1 MNDLA
6 IDASALAR
14 LCASYGI
21 ATDYRDVFGVVHR
34 VAPGTQRA
42 LLAAMGVKI
51 DNPADIEAAWRAR
64 TATTFGRR
72 LPPVYVVRT
81 GEAISLPVNLPQGE
95 SQLRWRLVLEEGEV
109 RTGVTAVDFSGG
121 THEQLEGATFLH
133 ARVALPVAP
142 PLGYHEFTLER
153 DDAEEAMPLIVVPT
167 TCYLPPAFERG
178 ERRLGLAV
186 QLYALR
192 SEQNFGIGD
201 FGDLKRL
208 VEGLAPRG
216 FATVGLNPLHA
227 LFPHNPEHASPYSPS
242 SRNYLNVWY
251 LDVSAMPD
259 VRASAAAQALL
270 NAPEFAARLNEA
282 RRRHNVDY
290 VEVALLKLPV
300 LQAAYRHFLTL
311 DAAHERVRA
320 FRDYVQAMGE
330 SLKLQSIYEALQ
342 AYLHGR
348 DRKFW
353 GWPVWPQEYRS
364 PMLPAVKAFAEAH
377 AQEVEFYAYLQWQAD
392 VQLGE
397 AAQAARSA
405 GMEIGLYRDLAVG
418 VDIAGAEAWAH
429 QGLYAH
435 GATVG
440 CPPDE
445 FNLKG
450 QNWGL
455 PPYVPGALRDAGYAP
470 YIATLRANMRHA
482 GALRIDHVMGLL
494 RLFWVP
500 PGEDAAAGAYV
511 HYPLD
516 DLLGILAL
524 ESQRHRC
531 LVVGEDL
538 GTVPAE
544 IRAALNAARVLSYK
558 VFYFE
563 RGADGNFLAP
573 RDYAQQALVAV
584 TTHDLATL
592 PGFWSGADLEERAAL
607 RLFPSPALEQAQ
619 RAAREQDRER
629 LLAALQE
636 EGLLPDLPPANG
648 RLPAT
653 VLAAVYAYIARTPSF
668 LMLVQAEDLQGD
680 EVQVNL
686 PGTTSERPNWR
697 RRWAFELEEFLTS
710 ATLKAVAHTA
720 CERRG

>member
-1 MNDLA
+1 MNDLS
-6 IDASALAR
+6 IDAAALAR
-14 LCASYGI
+14 ICATYGI
-21 ATDYRDVFGVVHR
+21 ATEYRDVFGVVHG
-34 VAPGTQRA
+34 VAPATQRA

-51 DNPADIEAAWRAR
+51 DNPADIEAAARAR
-64 TATTFGRR
+64 KAAMLGRR
-72 LPPVYVVRT
+72 LPRVYVARA
-81 GEAISLPVNLPQGE
+81 GETITLPVSLPQGE
-95 SQLRWRLVLEEGEV
+95 TQLRWRLVLEGGDV
-109 RTGVTAVDFSGG
+109 QTGVAAVDFSAG
-121 THEQLEGATFLH
+121 TNEQLEGASFLQ
-133 ARVALPVAP
+133 ARMALPVAP
-142 PLGYHEFTLER
+142 PLGYHELTLER
-153 DDAEEAMPLIVVPT
+153 DDAEEAMPLIVAPP
-167 TCYLPPAFERG
+167 TCYLPPAFARG
-178 ERRLGLAV
+178 ERRAGLAV
-186 QLYALR
+186 QLYAVR
-192 SEQNFGIGD
+192 STQNFGIGD

-208 VEGLAPRG
+208 VEGLAPLG

-242 SRNYLNVWY
+242 SRNFLNIWY
-251 LDVSAMPD
+251 LDVAAMPD
-259 VRASAAAQALL
+259 ARESAAAQALL
-270 NAPEFAARLNEA
+270 NAPEFAARVNEA

-320 FRDYVQAMGE
+320 FRDFAQAAGE

-348 DRKFW
+348 DRKYW

-364 PMLPAVKAFAEAH
+364 PLLPAVKAFAEAH

-397 AAQAARSA
+397 AAQAARAA

-455 PPYVPGALRDAGYAP
+455 PPYVPSALRDVGYAP
-470 YIATLRANMRHA
+470 FIATLRANMRHA

-538 GTVPAE
+538 GTVPDE
-544 IRAALNAARVLSYK
+544 IRTALQAARVLSYK
-558 VFYFE
+558 LFYFE
-563 RGADGNFLAP
+563 RGGDGRFLAP
-573 RDYAQQALVAV
+573 RDYAEQALVAV

-592 PGFWSGADLEERAAL
+592 PGFWSGADLDERAAL
-607 RLFPSPALEQAQ
+607 NLFPSPALEQQQ

-629 LLAALQE
+629 LLAALE
-636 EGLLPDLPPANG
+636 AEGLLTDLPPPNG
-648 RLPAT
+648 RLPAA
-653 VLAAVYAYIARTPSF
+653 VLTAVYAYIARTPSY

-686 PGTTSERPNWR
+686 PGTTGERPNWR

-710 ATLKAVAHTA
+710 AALKAVANA
-720 CERRG
+720 ARERRG